1 LQKNTLGKRT
11 QYTLLLRHFP
21 LESLNSVLARVAS
34 RFGISVRY
42 RLVFSRYFP
51 NRYRRKTWLVHF
63 GIIHLAGTPFSLA
76 SAPFLMD
83 QAPLLR
89 GVPAKFHKMELP
101 PNLTVQ
107 KIPYIPYR
115 IYQPA
120 SAGNL
125 PIPVK
130 LPVNRWDATLPYLPG
145 HKHHLKDKVRRSKS
159 SVFSCR
165 VKCQECMGST

>member
-1 LQKNTLGKRT
+1 MIESGAHDNFLELYPDSVFRYGIGWYFLGIFLTDTKGKLGKD
-11 QYTLLLRHFP
+11 LRYHT
-21 LESLNSVLARVAS
+21 
-34 RFGISVRY
+34 FGG
-42 RLVFSRYFP
+42 
-51 NRYRRKTWLVHF
+51 N
-63 GIIHLAGTPFSLA
+63 PFSLA

-125 PIPVK
+125 PIPAK
-130 LPVNRWDATLPYLPG
+130 LPVNRWDTTLQ
-145 HKHHLKDKVRRSKS
+145 
-159 SVFSCR
+159 FS
-165 VKCQECMGST
+165 T